1 MAKMFP
7 PDGPSNPNLY
17 GESQV
22 YRLLAQLEDD
32 FYIFQDRYW
41 IFKNKEGCRTERE
54 TDFLLVHPQKG
65 LLIIEVKGGTQFS
78 YDGEHDQWKS
88 GDKQCYRNPYKKQ
101 LANSKQLPLF
111 LKEKIPSLKNFW
123 LTCGYSICFPQID
136 TLEGNLATFMQRE
149 VTLFRYDLIDLDYK
163 INKIYSH
170 YTNPTHRPLGK
181 QRVEEIKN
189 VITPNSEFKKSLSA
203 ELEDEEQTIIQLTKE
218 QQEILDG
225 FYRVNQPI
233 LIEGPAGTGK
243 TQLAISQ
250 AISDIKSNKF
260 VLFITN
266 SPQSQYY
273 IYQEISLN
281 IQLNHDILTVL
292 HSKEVRRVNDILKNQ
307 NNGAEIRI
315 IVDEAQEIDVI
326 FLRNLADYSEK
337 ILHISIIIFKDDSQ
351 KKNENDIQQI
361 FQAVNYTLQKVIR
374 NTVEIFDSYK
384 EYISPTYKVKKPVR
398 KFKEVIEKFFI
409 SDEHLID
416 ALQATL
422 INMTKDE
429 KICPKNITI
438 LFSKQPIE
446 YILKSIQ
453 SFIESLSFK
462 FKQFSLASPIHP
474 QTITWSTVYEF
485 QGLENHIILLVE
497 LDPEPISETIRLRR
511 LRYIG
516 RSRACSILHLF
527 LRKDISS
534 NITNIADIF

>member
-65 LLIIEVKGGTQFS
+65 LLIIEVKGGSQFS

-88 GDKQCYRNPYKKQ
+88 GDQQCYRNPYKKQ
-101 LANSKQLPLF
+101 LANSKQLPVY
-111 LKEKIPSLKNFW
+111 LKEKIPSLKTLWF
-123 LTCGYSICFPQID
+123 TCGYAICFPHSD
-136 TLEGNLATFMQRE
+136 TLEGELAPYMEQE
-149 VTLFRYDLIDLDYK
+149 VTLLSYDLINLEFR
-163 INKIYSH
+163 INELYSH
-170 YTNPTHRPLGK
+170 YTNPKDCPLGK

-189 VITPNSEFKKSLSA
+189 LITPKCVFKKSLSA
-203 ELEDEEQTIIQLTKE
+203 KLEDEKQTIIQLTKE

-225 FYRVNQPI
+225 FYRANQPI

-250 AISDIKSNKF
+250 AISDIQSNKF

-266 SPQSQYY
+266 SQQSKYY
-273 IYQEISLN
+273 INREIILN
-281 IQLNHDILTVL
+281 IQVNHDILTIL
-292 HSKEVRRVNDILKNQ
+292 NSEEIERVNDILKNK
-307 NNGAEIRI
+307 NNETEIRI
-315 IVDEAQEIDVI
+315 IVDEAQQLDVT
-326 FLRNLADYSEK
+326 FLRTLANYSDK
-337 ILHISIIIFKDDSQ
+337 ILHIIIFKDDSQ
-351 KKNENDIQQI
+351 KTNKNDIQQI
-361 FQAVNYTLQKVIR
+361 FKSSNFTLQKVIR
-374 NTVEIFDSYK
+374 NTVEIFDCYK
-384 EYISPTYKVKKPVR
+384 EYISPTYKVKDPVR
-398 KFKEVIEKFFI
+398 KFKEVIENFFI
-409 SDEHLID
+409 SDEDLID

>member
-22 YRLLAQLEDD
+22 YRLLAKLEND

-65 LLIIEVKGGTQFS
+65 LLIIEVKGGTLFS
-78 YDGEHDQWKS
+78 HDGGKWKS
-88 GDKQCYRNPYKKQ
+88 GDNQYYKNPYLKQ
-101 LANSKQLPLF
+101 LANSRQLPVF
-111 LKEKIPSLKNFW
+111 LKEKIPSLKKLWF
-123 LTCGYSICFPQID
+123 TCGYAICFPHID
-136 TLEGNLATFMQRE
+136 TLDGSLAPFMEEE
-149 VTLFRYDLIDLDYK
+149 VTLFRYDLINLDCK
-163 INKIYSH
+163 INEIYSH
-170 YTNPTHRPLGK
+170 YTNPTDHRLGE
-181 QRVEEIKN
+181 QIVEEIKN
-189 VITPNSEFKKSLSA
+189 LITPKSVFRKSLSA
-203 ELEDEEQTIIQLTKE
+203 ELDDEKETIIQLTKE

-250 AISDIKSNKF
+250 TISDIQSNKF

-266 SPQSQYY
+266 SQQSKYY
-273 IYQEISLN
+273 IHREISLN
-281 IQLNHDILTVL
+281 LQLNHDILTIL
-292 HSKEVRRVNDILKNQ
+292 HSKEVRKVNDIITNQ
-307 NNGAEIRI
+307 NNGKEIRI
-315 IVDEAQEIDVI
+315 IVDEAQELDVI
-326 FLRNLADYSEK
+326 FLRHLADYSEK

-398 KFKEVIEKFFI
+398 KFKEVIKNFFI
-409 SDEHLID
+409 SDEDLID

-422 INMTKDE
+422 ISMTKDE

-453 SFIESLSFK
+453 SFIDSLSFK

-534 NITNIADIF
+534 DITNIADIF